1 MITQSKYLDY
11 LLSTPKNY
19 TCTHLA
25 AHLPDVYSSRS
36 GKRKKR
42 YTCAVDLTL
51 PDSERVLLAQA
62 QRACRNQAGYV
73 PVTVLLMLDQG
84 HAPPAVAQALGVDVR
99 SVYRPA
105 EAYRLRGLTGYLA
118 AAQPGDG
125 GLLTSAQLAG
135 LGQELD
141 QTLTDGRAVADW
153 VAAAYGVRYPVSGLT
168 DLLHRLGFSYKRTTA
183 RPCQADAAA
192 QTAFLT
198 GTRTPLL
205 TAAEAGQAVVCFA
218 DAARPTHHTRATH
231 VWTQTGK
238 ERPLL
243 TVSGRERVNRNAAL
257 NAHAPTQVHLD
268 ETDCVNAQSAQRLY
282 EKILAAHP
290 EGPVYVVCDNARYY
304 KNKALTA
311 WLADKRLVQVFL
323 PPYSPNLN
331 LIERLWKFLRQKIID
346 TAFYRTKGQFKTAV
360 LDFFDRLPE
369 YGQDLASRMSLKFH
383 VLDSQSNS

>member
-1 MITQSKYLDY
+1 M
-11 LLSTPKNY
+11 
-19 TCTHLA
+19 
-25 AHLPDVYSSRS
+25 
-36 GKRKKR
+36 
-42 YTCAVDLTL
+42 
-51 PDSERVLLAQA
+51 QA

-84 HAPPAVAQALGVDVR
+84 HTPPAVAQALGVNVR
-99 SVYRPA
+99 SVYRHA
-105 EAYRLRGLTGYLA
+105 EAYRLTGLPGYLA
-118 AAQPGDG
+118 AAQPGYW

-135 LGQELD
+135 LGRELD
-141 QTLTDGRAVADW
+141 QTLYTDCRAVADW
-153 VAAAYGVRYPVSGLT
+153 VAAAYGVQYTVSGLT
-168 DLLHRLGFSYKRTTA
+168 DLLHRLGYRYKLTTA
-183 RPCQADAAA
+183 VPCQADAAA
-192 QTAFLT
+192 QTAFLADT
-198 GTRTPLL
+198 LAPLL
-205 TAAEAGQAVVCFA
+205 AQAEAGTAVVYFA
-218 DAARPTHHTRATH
+218 DAAHPTHNTRATH

-243 TVSGRERVNRNAAL
+243 TVSGRERVNLNAAR

-268 ETDCVNAQSAQRLY
+268 ETGCVNAQSAQRLY
-282 EKILAAHP
+282 EKILVAHP

-311 WLADKRLVQVFL
+311 WLTDKRLVQVFL

-369 YGQDLASRMSLKFH
+369 FGQDFASRMSLKFH
-383 VLDSQSNS
+383 VLDSQSNSWRV